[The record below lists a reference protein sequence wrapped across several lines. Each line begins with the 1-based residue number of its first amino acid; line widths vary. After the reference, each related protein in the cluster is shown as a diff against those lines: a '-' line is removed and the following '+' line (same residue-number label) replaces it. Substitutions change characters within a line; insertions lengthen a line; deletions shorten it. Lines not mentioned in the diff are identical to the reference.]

1 MKFAVQ
7 GKAAEAEGAVPA
19 AGKRKKFNPCRIRH
33 SFKSNLPFYLLFAP
47 AVVLTLIFS
56 YFPMVGVLLAFEDY
70 SMFTGF
76 FSPLTD
82 YAGFGHFV
90 KIFSTPSI
98 YRVIWNTFYLNALTL
113 LINFPAPIIFALLLN
128 EIRPVRFK
136 RTAQTIS
143 YLPHFLS
150 WVVFGGIIS
159 ALVNTDT
166 GVLNALLVRSGLSA
180 APVDIIG
187 DPKYF
192 WGLIIVTSL
201 IKGIGWG
208 SIIYLAAISGVSKDL
223 YEAAEIDGASRVGR
237 ILHVTLP
244 GIAPSVVTFFL
255 LSVSGILNSTVE
267 HILVFQT
274 QTNLSRSQVIDTMV
288 LQYGLNHGMYSY
300 ATAIGLFKSVIACG
314 LLVASNFLC
323 KKLTGKGVY

>member
-1 MKFAVQ
+1 MEKLSRAQ
-7 GKAAEAEGAVPA
+7 TQTIEGNGGEAKAPRRLH
-19 AGKRKKFNPCRIRH
+19 KKLRKNDWE
-33 SFKSNLPFYLLFAP
+33 LL
-47 AVVLTLIFS
+47 T
-56 YFPMVGVLLAFEDY
+56 MVWLGVLFVAVFCYAPLFGIVLAFKDGNNVLNIMNAILYGDWVGWDNFRSFLADGEFIDV
-70 SMFTGF
+70 M
-76 FSPLTD
+76 L
-82 YAGFGHFV
+82 
-90 KIFSTPSI
+90 
-98 YRVIWNTFYLNALTL
+98 NTLGLNSLMM
-113 LINFPAPIIFALLLN
+113 LINFPAPVLFALLLN

-166 GVLNALLVRSGLSA
+166 GVLNALLVRSGLSS

>member
-1 MKFAVQ
+1 MEKLSRAQ
-7 GKAAEAEGAVPA
+7 TQTIEENGGEAKAPRRLH
-19 AGKRKKFNPCRIRH
+19 KKLRKNDWE
-33 SFKSNLPFYLLFAP
+33 LL
-47 AVVLTLIFS
+47 T
-56 YFPMVGVLLAFEDY
+56 MVWLGVLFVAVFCYAPLFGIVLAFKDGNNVLNIMNAILYGDWVGWDNFRSFLADGEFIDV
-70 SMFTGF
+70 M
-76 FSPLTD
+76 L
-82 YAGFGHFV
+82 
-90 KIFSTPSI
+90 
-98 YRVIWNTFYLNALTL
+98 NTLGLNSLMM
-113 LINFPAPIIFALLLN
+113 LINFPAPVLFALLLN

-166 GVLNALLVRSGLSA
+166 GVLNALLVRSGLSS

>member
-1 MKFAVQ
+1 MTEHIEIREQEEGVQ
-7 GKAAEAEGAVPA
+7 ARENLSQ
-19 AGKRKKFNPCRIRH
+19 KRRRRKMRKNDWE
-33 SFKSNLPFYLLFAP
+33 LQ
-47 AVVLTLIFS
+47 T
-56 YFPMVGVLLAFEDY
+56 MVWLGVLFVAVFCYAPLFGIILAFKDGNNVLNIMNAILYGDWVGWENFRSFLADGEFIDV
-70 SMFTGF
+70 M
-76 FSPLTD
+76 L
-82 YAGFGHFV
+82 
-90 KIFSTPSI
+90 
-98 YRVIWNTFYLNALTL
+98 NTLGLNGLMM
-113 LINFPAPIIFALLLN
+113 LINFPAPVLFALLLN
-128 EIRPVRFK
+128 ELKPVRFK

-166 GVLNALLVRSGLSA
+166 GVLNALLVQSGLVS

-187 DPKYF
+187 DLKYF

-223 YEAAEIDGASRVGR
+223 YEAAEIDGANRLQRV
-237 ILHVTLP
+237 LHVTLP

-314 LLVASNFLC
+314 LLVMSNLLC

>member
-1 MKFAVQ
+1 MEKLSRAQ
-7 GKAAEAEGAVPA
+7 TQPIEENGGEAKAPRRLH
-19 AGKRKKFNPCRIRH
+19 KKLRKNDWE
-33 SFKSNLPFYLLFAP
+33 LL
-47 AVVLTLIFS
+47 T
-56 YFPMVGVLLAFEDY
+56 MVWLGVLFVAVFCYAPLFGIVLAFKDGNNVLNIMNAILYGDWVGWDNFRSFLADGEFIDV
-70 SMFTGF
+70 M
-76 FSPLTD
+76 L
-82 YAGFGHFV
+82 
-90 KIFSTPSI
+90 
-98 YRVIWNTFYLNALTL
+98 NTLGLNSLMM
-113 LINFPAPIIFALLLN
+113 LINFPAPVLFALLLN

-166 GVLNALLVRSGLSA
+166 GVLNALLVRSGLSS